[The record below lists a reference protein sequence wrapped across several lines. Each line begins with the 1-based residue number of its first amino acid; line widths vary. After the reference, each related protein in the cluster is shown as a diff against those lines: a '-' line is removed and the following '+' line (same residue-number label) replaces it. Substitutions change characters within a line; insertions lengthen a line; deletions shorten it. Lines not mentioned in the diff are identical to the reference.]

1 MRKSTYAQI
10 KRSIRRSGLTV
21 FLTRIGTGRHVQ
33 IGIYGPDSAQVAAAL
48 DHMLTRCPM
57 SGDGSSPPQYDRY
70 GSGFS
75 SQKSAINPI

>member
-1 MRKSTYAQI
+1 MQKSTYAQI
-10 KRSIRRSGLTV
+10 KSRIRRSGLTV

-57 SGDGSSPPQYDRY
+57 SGDGSSPHKMIVMDRD
-70 GSGFS
+70 
-75 SQKSAINPI
+75 SAPKRAQ

>member
-21 FLTRIGTGRHVQ
+21 FITRIGTGRHVQ

-48 DHMLTRCPM
+48 DHMLSRCPM
-57 SGDGSSPPQYDRY
+57 SGDGSSPAKMIVMDRD
-70 GSGFS
+70 
-75 SQKSAINPI
+75 SALKREQ